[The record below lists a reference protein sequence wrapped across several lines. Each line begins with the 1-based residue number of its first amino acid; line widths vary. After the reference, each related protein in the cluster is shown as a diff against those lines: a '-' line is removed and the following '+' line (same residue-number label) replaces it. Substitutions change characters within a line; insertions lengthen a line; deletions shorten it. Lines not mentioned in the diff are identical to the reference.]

1 MSPQDVRIPDRHHL
15 YTFSFFSSVCIPHI
29 PSISSVY
36 THYRVTHMSLYPP
49 PRPLQHT
56 HVACAHGDLIP
67 LYTITTIPN
76 FYSTTPTYPDI
87 HHTYTD
93 IQHQHTHPF
102 LTTIPKSVSRRR
114 RPLRL
119 FEFEIPV
126 CSGRHGRAFVLFVF
140 SVPYFGHCTLVYL
153 DTLRGPTLCLF
164 ALHNFSF
171 VQNTVVLL

>member
-1 MSPQDVRIPDRHHL
+1 MSYHDVRIPNRPHL
-15 YTFSFFSSVCIPHI
+15 YTFAFFSSVCIPHI

-49 PRPLQHT
+49 PRP
-56 HVACAHGDLIP
+56 AAHMLHAHSDLIP
-67 LYTITTIPN
+67 LYTTTILN
-76 FYSTTPTYPDI
+76 FYSATPHLHHTDADI
-87 HHTYTD
+87 HHTYID
-93 IQHQHTHPF
+93 IQHQHTPPF

-119 FEFEIPV
+119 FGFEIPV
-126 CSGRHGRAFVLFVF
+126 CSGRHGRAFVLFIF
-140 SVPYFGHCTLVYL
+140 RYHFGHCTLLYL
-153 DTLRGPTLCLF
+153 DTLRGPTLCLL